1 METETKCDSTQ
12 GQDHADPWPALPI
25 PLDKE
30 PIEIFEANEID
41 VGDSEREQRVTRMCL
56 KYSMQQVVYE
66 FG

>member
-12 GQDHADPWPALPI
+12 GQDHTDPWPALPI

-41 VGDSEREQRVTRMCL
+41 VGDSESDKDVLEILHVAGGL
-56 KYSMQQVVYE
+56 
-66 FG
+66 